1 MTSQEEGYIFILKQK
16 VIDKLIKNNNFEELK
31 SLIEKLN
38 ENNKLLSKENLILKE
53 YKKKAEEISN
63 NLFNDF
69 EKISVKYIEKDQQSK
84 IITEKQIN
92 INNQEDLYNIFSNI
106 QNNIDKKQFENENNI
121 IKSIETAISN
131 FKYSFDK
138 ETFKK
143 NNSREMFLAVKNFYR
158 VLIESKELILDLQ
171 EKLINLKNKN
181 EKLIS
186 KIKNKQIQNKQEL
199 SKKMREI
206 VLKQILLNYLLK
218 EERSLRYNF
227 TRFVVA
233 TNIYHKKNIE
243 KKKKLI
249 DFYFSNI
256 LKNIE
261 NKNLYFKKKYFMRF
275 YLSGIIRELSMT
287 KKQKK
292 ELEKIREEQKMKSFE
307 ERKKNNELSQQDL
320 IRRKYLKDLF
330 YKKIQKKINLIHNNF
345 TKLYYRGVLIK
356 MKYGDKAREKLFPE
370 FKIQEEKKEEI
381 KKEEKKKEKEKK
393 KVEEKKEEEKKLEE
407 KKEEEKKEQGELNEK
422 QKLSIARQKARDLRK
437 KLKSEKE
444 KEKEKIMP
452 ENMAKIETIDIEDE
466 MLEIKDE
473 KPKLMREVK
482 ILQKPNEKEEVVK
495 IDKELLDVMLK
506 EEEINELKIA
516 KIMSK
521 YIYRRERLE
530 MLYKKKI
537 IIQWNYRAKLL
548 RMKEVKVIKKKK
560 KTKKKLLKTKSQ
572 NSHLEIIQ
580 EGVIYQSPI
589 IENEQK
595 DNLEN
600 PIILKGKVLNPL
612 TKFPTESDIKS
623 DEDENMSS
631 EGEDDFD
638 FIDLNKEIKKH
649 SILRQFFIKKNQ
661 NLIKNYLFKWCKICN
676 LKIVKSVEM
685 AKKIFVLSLCELI
698 GNKYTMTNYI
708 FKRGFFTYLKK
719 KKKNKNKK

>member
-131 FKYSFDK
+131 FKYCFDK

-292 ELEKIREEQKMKSFE
+292 ELEKIREEKKIKSFE
-307 ERKKNNELSQQDL
+307 ERINNNELNQQDL

-330 YKKIQKKINLIHNNF
+330 YKKIQKKLNVIHNNF
-345 TKLYYRGVLIK
+345 TKLYYRGVMIK

-370 FKIQEEKKEEI
+370 FNIQEKKKEEEKKEENKKEE
-381 KKEEKKKEKEKK
+381 KKEEKKK
-393 KVEEKKEEEKKLEE
+393 EEKKEEEKKKEE
-407 KKEEEKKEQGELNEK
+407 KKEEEKKKEEK
-422 QKLSIARQKARDLRK
+422 KEEK
-437 KLKSEKE
+437 K
-444 KEKEKIMP
+444 
-452 ENMAKIETIDIEDE
+452 
-466 MLEIKDE
+466 
-473 KPKLMREVK
+473 
-482 ILQKPNEKEEVVK
+482 KEEVIVQP
-495 IDKELLDVMLK
+495 
-506 EEEINELKIA
+506 N
-516 KIMSK
+516 
-521 YIYRRERLE
+521 
-530 MLYKKKI
+530 
-537 IIQWNYRAKLL
+537 N
-548 RMKEVKVIKKKK
+548 
-560 KTKKKLLKTKSQ
+560 
-572 NSHLEIIQ
+572 
-580 EGVIYQSPI
+580 
-589 IENEQK
+589 
-595 DNLEN
+595 
-600 PIILKGKVLNPL
+600 
-612 TKFPTESDIKS
+612 
-623 DEDENMSS
+623 EDE
-631 EGEDDFD
+631 E
-638 FIDLNKEIKKH
+638 
-649 SILRQFFIKKNQ
+649 
-661 NLIKNYLFKWCKICN
+661 
-676 LKIVKSVEM
+676 
-685 AKKIFVLSLCELI
+685 
-698 GNKYTMTNYI
+698 
-708 FKRGFFTYLKK
+708 
-719 KKKNKNKK
+719 

>member
-1 MTSQEEGYIFILKQK
+1 MTSQEEGNIFILKQK

-143 NNSREMFLAVKNFYR
+143 NNSREMFLAVKNFYH

-199 SKKMREI
+199 SKKMRKI

-227 TRFVVA
+227 TRFVVD

-381 KKEEKKKEKEKK
+381 KKEEKKKEK
-393 KVEEKKEEEKKLEE
+393 VEE
-407 KKEEEKKEQGELNEK
+407 KKEEEKKEQGEKNEK

-676 LKIVKSVEM
+676 LKRVKSVEM

>member
-1 MTSQEEGYIFILKQK
+1 MKSEEEGNIFILKKK
-16 VIDKLIKNNNFEELK
+16 VVDKLIKNNNFEELK
-31 SLIEKLN
+31 VQIEKLN
-38 ENNKLLSKENLILKE
+38 ENNKLLLKENLLLKE
-53 YKKKAEEISN
+53 SKKKTEEISN

-158 VLIESKELILDLQ
+158 VLTESKELILDLQ

-381 KKEEKKKEKEKK
+381 KKEEKKKEK
-393 KVEEKKEEEKKLEE
+393 
-407 KKEEEKKEQGELNEK
+407 G
-422 QKLSIARQKARDLRK
+422 RRK
-437 KLKSEKE
+437 KSRRKKSRRK
-444 KEKEKIMP
+444 KSRRKKRRR
-452 ENMAKIETIDIEDE
+452 KKRTRR
-466 MLEIKDE
+466 IK
-473 KPKLMREVK
+473 
-482 ILQKPNEKEEVVK
+482 
-495 IDKELLDVMLK
+495 
-506 EEEINELKIA
+506 
-516 KIMSK
+516 
-521 YIYRRERLE
+521 
-530 MLYKKKI
+530 
-537 IIQWNYRAKLL
+537 
-548 RMKEVKVIKKKK
+548 
-560 KTKKKLLKTKSQ
+560 
-572 NSHLEIIQ
+572 
-580 EGVIYQSPI
+580 
-589 IENEQK
+589 
-595 DNLEN
+595 
-600 PIILKGKVLNPL
+600 
-612 TKFPTESDIKS
+612 
-623 DEDENMSS
+623 
-631 EGEDDFD
+631 
-638 FIDLNKEIKKH
+638 
-649 SILRQFFIKKNQ
+649 
-661 NLIKNYLFKWCKICN
+661 
-676 LKIVKSVEM
+676 
-685 AKKIFVLSLCELI
+685 
-698 GNKYTMTNYI
+698 
-708 FKRGFFTYLKK
+708 
-719 KKKNKNKK
+719 

>member
-1 MTSQEEGYIFILKQK
+1 MTSQEEGNIFILKQK

-53 YKKKAEEISN
+53 YKKKTEEISN

-131 FKYSFDK
+131 FKCSFDK

-393 KVEEKKEEEKKLEE
+393 KVEEKKVEEKKVEE

-452 ENMAKIETIDIEDE
+452 ENMAKIETIDIENE

>member
-1 MTSQEEGYIFILKQK
+1 MTSQEEGNIFILKQK

-138 ETFKK
+138 DTFKK

-370 FKIQEEKKEEI
+370 FKIQKEKKEEI

-393 KVEEKKEEEKKLEE
+393 KVEEKKVEEKKVEE